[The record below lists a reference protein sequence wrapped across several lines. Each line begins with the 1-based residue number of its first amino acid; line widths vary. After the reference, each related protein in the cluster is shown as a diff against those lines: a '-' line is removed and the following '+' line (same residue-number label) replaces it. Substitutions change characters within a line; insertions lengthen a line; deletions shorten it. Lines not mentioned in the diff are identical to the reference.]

1 MSLNTAHT
9 STGVLLHSGETILIY
24 SSQVSIEFSGQ
35 NDEQFQASK
44 TGKLYLTTHR
54 MVFNNKDKEDPL
66 KSFSFPFIALKD
78 VQLEQPIFGANFI
91 QGRVVAQPGGNFEGE
106 AGFKLHF
113 KQGGAIEFGT
123 SMLRVAAV
131 ASRNVVQDAPPPY
144 SPPTEDWYAAAAP
157 PPYSSLSP
165 EHQAY
170 IPRPNVFPEHPAPGS
185 VFVST
190 APPPYPG
197 IDGYA
202 GGAGQVIQRGGH
214 AGGGTSSHDA
224 PPSYQE
230 SSKKTD

>member
-1 MSLNTAHT
+1 
-9 STGVLLHSGETILIY
+9 
-24 SSQVSIEFSGQ
+24 
-35 NDEQFQASK
+35 
-44 TGKLYLTTHR
+44 
-54 MVFNNKDKEDPL
+54 
-66 KSFSFPFIALKD
+66 
-78 VQLEQPIFGANFI
+78 
-91 QGRVVAQPGGNFEGE
+91 
-106 AGFKLHF
+106 
-113 KQGGAIEFGT
+113 
-123 SMLRVAAV
+123 MLRVAAV

-170 IPRPNVFPEHPAPGS
+170 IPPPHVFPEHPAPGS

-190 APPPYPG
+190 ATPPYPG

-202 GGAGQVIQRGGH
+202 GQVIQGGGH
-214 AGGGTSSHDA
+214 VGGGTSSHDA